1 MCYNT
6 YAMKHTI
13 DDILAYLNSL
23 PSHLSE
29 LLNEENR
36 QKLEQFRIDSEPNDY
51 IYEFPNGY
59 QVQMFRPFNSGGWT
73 VELYAQEEGRLISE
87 LHDLM
92 QMQAILE
99 AWDIMKLPAYVEP
112 NPSERII
119 ASIRAKCLNADDLA
133 KISMAIEAMRE
144 ELVEISACRFEKR
157 THA

>member
-1 MCYNT
+1 MS
-6 YAMKHTI
+6 HTI
-13 DDILAYLNSL
+13 EEIIAFTASL
-23 PSHLSE
+23 PSEVSDQLKA
-29 LLNEENR
+29 ENR
-36 QKLEQFRIDSEPNDY
+36 EKLEQFRIDSEPNDY

-59 QVQMFRPFNSGGWT
+59 RVEMFRPFESRGWT
-73 VELYAQEEGRLISE
+73 VELYALEDGKFISE

-92 QMQAILE
+92 QVQAILE
-99 AWDIMKLPAYVEP
+99 AFDIMKLPTYVEP

-133 KISMAIEAMRE
+133 KIEAAIEAMRE